1 MPAKYLGSDINQLIG
16 KINTEE
22 AKNITTS
29 VTANIGWN
37 YTSPTDWNWKTK
49 VP

>member
-1 MPAKYLGSDINQLIG
+1 LFSKKFNVFNVPAKYLGSDINQFIG

-29 VTANIGWN
+29 VTANIG
-37 YTSPTDWNWKTK
+37 
-49 VP
+49 